1 MRNYLRTY
9 FTFSFALFFTFSVNA
24 QETPSP
30 QFLIELQQ
38 ISQQILKENSDET
51 KDSLNVEFKNKL
63 ALLLNE
69 AKFYNYAFD
78 ELKTIS
84 RLASKDKQVRIFNW
98 HIPYTDGTFAY
109 FAFVQKKNNTDHSV
123 TLFELTDNKQNLNK
137 IENTTL
143 KKENW
148 FGVHYYDLI
157 EVKNKQN
164 TYYTL
169 LGWDGNNL
177 LSNRKIIDVLYFDN
191 NSILQLGAPIF
202 KTKQKMQ
209 KRFIFEYADE
219 ASMTLKYDEKEGV
232 IIFDHLTPLSSGL
245 KDVKAYHVPDGSF
258 DALKKEKG
266 KWVFT
271 PDYDARLAK
280 SIKDKFYK
288 LDSPPKPNK

>member
-1 MRNYLRTY
+1 MKNNLRTY
-9 FTFSFALFFTFSVNA
+9 GMFSFALFFIFSIRA
-24 QETPSP
+24 QETPNP
-30 QFLIELQQ
+30 QILLELQQ
-38 ISQQILKENSDET
+38 LSQQVLKENTDEI
-51 KDSLNVEFKNKL
+51 KDSLNTAFKKQL
-63 ALLLNE
+63 GLLLSEPNY
-69 AKFYNYAFD
+69 YNYPFD

-84 RLASKDKQVRIFNW
+84 RLTSNNKQVRIFNW

-109 FAFVQKKNNTDHSV
+109 FAFVLKKNNTNNSV

-143 KKENW
+143 KKNNW
-148 FGVHYYDLI
+148 FGAHYYDII
-157 EVKNKQN
+157 EVKNKKYS
-164 TYYTL
+164 YYTL

-177 LSNRKIIDVLYFDN
+177 LSNRKVIDVLCFDKN
-191 NSILQLGAPIF
+191 NELLLGAPIF
-202 KTKQKMQ
+202 KTKQKLQ

-219 ASMTLKYDEKEGV
+219 ASMTLKYDEKENV
-232 IIFDHLTPLSSGL
+232 IVFNHLTPLSSGL

-266 KWVFT
+266 RWVFIS
-271 PDYDARLAK
+271 DYDARLAK